1 MECVWNADACKRQK
15 SNSRRLD
22 VRGLLWLVA
31 VEGESKMEK
40 STPFGINLMRSQVS
54 YQAAQVLKLT

>member
-1 MECVWNADACKRQK
+1 MPKNAKK
-15 SNSRRLD
+15 SNSRRLN

-40 STPFGINLMRSQVS
+40 ITPFGINLMRSQVS

>member
-1 MECVWNADACKRQK
+1 MQMPKNAKK
-15 SNSRRLD
+15 SNSRRLN

-40 STPFGINLMRSQVS
+40 ITPFGINLMRSQVS